1 MSNQEIISIV
11 GTFVFGVSGTM
22 VASQRKLDVFGITFV
37 AAVSALGG
45 GTVRDILIGHY
56 PLTWVRDHR
65 LIVTVIIA
73 VIFALLIAK
82 HLHKIQKVIF
92 IVDSIG
98 IGIFTV
104 LGTQYCL
111 DLGLNYFISAIFG
124 VLSVILGG
132 MLRDVICNEIP
143 MILREEWNATVAAIG
158 AILYIGLTALGLV
171 GWFPILISMLVIAV
185 LRVLSKRLK
194 PLNQLRIRRSIH

>member
-1 MSNQEIISIV
+1 
-11 GTFVFGVSGTM
+11 
-22 VASQRKLDVFGITFV
+22 
-37 AAVSALGG
+37 VSALGG

-56 PLTWVRDHR
+56 PLSWVRDHR
-65 LIVTVIIA
+65 LIVA
-73 VIFALLIAK
+73 VIVGVVCALLISR
-82 HLHKIQKVIF
+82 HLHKIKKTIF
-92 IVDSIG
+92 IIDSIG

-111 DLGLNYFISAIFG
+111 DLGLSYFISIIFG

-158 AILYIGLTALGLV
+158 AMLYIGMIALGFA
-171 GWFPILISMLVIAV
+171 GWTPMIIAMTVITV
-185 LRVLSKRLK
+185 LRILSKKIK
-194 PLNQLRIRRSIH
+194 PLNQLRFSRQ

>member
-1 MSNQEIISIV
+1 MNNQEIISIV

-56 PLTWVRDHR
+56 PLSWVRDHR
-65 LIVTVIIA
+65 LIVA
-73 VIFALLIAK
+73 VIVGVVCALLISR
-82 HLHKIQKVIF
+82 HLHKIKKTIF
-92 IVDSIG
+92 IIDSIG
-98 IGIFTV
+98 IGMFTV

-111 DLGLNYFISAIFG
+111 DLGLSYFISIIFG

-158 AILYIGLTALGLV
+158 AILYIGMISLGLE
-171 GWFPILISMLVIAV
+171 GWTPTIIAMAVITV
-185 LRVLSKRLK
+185 LRILSKKVK
-194 PLNQLRIRRSIH
+194 PLNQLRFSRQ

>member
-1 MSNQEIISIV
+1 MNNQEIISIA

-65 LIVTVIIA
+65 LIVTVIVA
-73 VIFALLIAK
+73 VAFALLIAK
-82 HLHKIQKVIF
+82 HLNRIKKIIF
-92 IVDSIG
+92 IIDSIG
-98 IGIFTV
+98 IGMFTV

-111 DLGLNYFISAIFG
+111 DLGLSYFISIIFG

-158 AILYIGLTALGLV
+158 AIIYITFVAFQWN
-171 GWFPILISMLVIAV
+171 GWFPMITSMTIIVILRL
-185 LRVLSKRLK
+185 LSKKIKPMHQLK
-194 PLNQLRIRRSIH
+194 LTR